1 MKCPVCGAWSTVKES
16 RESKQFGFRRRRE
29 CANEH
34 KFTTQ
39 EVVIPDE
46 VIEEQRRENLA
57 AYNEKRMVAVR
68 SRRRTTAGQAAQT
81 TINHNL

>member
-46 VIEEQRRENLA
+46 IIEEQRRENLA
-57 AYNEKRMVAVR
+57 AGNEKRVVAVR
-68 SRRRTTAGQAAQT
+68 SRGRTTAGQAAQT

>member
-46 VIEEQRRENLA
+46 VIEERRRENLTA
-57 AYNEKRMVAVR
+57 GREKRVVAVR
-68 SRRRTTAGQAAQT
+68 SRGRTLAGQAAQT